1 MSATPTYD
9 NVVEELR
16 IDPERIAARPA
27 WSVQAAER
35 RRQHQETAPSRAAR
49 ELSVHEPL
57 ARQIQTRQTLSGQLP
72 STRPAVAT

>member
-16 IDPERIAARPA
+16 IDPVQIAARPA

-35 RRQHQETAPSRAAR
+35 RSRHEDEVLSPTAGD
-49 ELSVHEPL
+49 LSAQQPH
-57 ARQIQTRQTLSGQLP
+57 ARQTLSGQVL
-72 STRPAVAT
+72 STPTAAAT